1 MVKITQFMF
10 AAALSAVSS
19 PWALAS
25 PGPVVQKRDSS
36 AFLATLTTLSSAA
49 STFAGDGYS
58 GSSTILGVSA
68 KLVHSLRDK
77 ILMM

>member
-10 AAALSAVSS
+10 AASAALSAVSF

-36 AFLATLTTLSSAA
+36 AFLATLPNLSSAA

-58 GSSTILGVSA
+58 GSSITLGVSV
-68 KLVHSLRDK
+68 KYTL
-77 ILMM
+77 